1 MARDRLPLVGF
12 TTYRE
17 DVTWGV
23 RGGDAAL
30 TQAIFFELAAAAGG
44 RPVLLPAVHTAPGGP
59 AAGAHE
65 TIAALDALVVIGGL
79 DVDPSLYGQ
88 APNPHLGRID
98 SNRDLA
104 ESALLSAALEADLP
118 VLAICRGA
126 QLLNVVLGGTLYQH
140 VPDVIGHDQH
150 QPGDGRYAERRVECT
165 PGTMTARIFGEHP
178 SVQCSHHQ
186 AIDRVASD
194 LVVTAWSV
202 EDEGTAPL
210 VEAVERPSSR
220 FCLGV
225 QWHPEKSADQRPFTA
240 LVDAC

>member
-30 TQAIFFELAAAAGG
+30 TQAIYFELAAAAGG
-44 RPVLLPAVHTAPGGP
+44 RPVLLPAVHTAPG
-59 AAGAHE
+59 
-65 TIAALDALVVIGGL
+65 
-79 DVDPSLYGQ
+79 GQ